1 MEKIKVLYIDDEINN
16 LNVFKASFRQ
26 FYNISIAQSAK
37 EGLAILQSTEINVII
52 ADQRMP
58 ETTGVEFFASILKQY
73 PDPIRILLTGYAD
86 IEAVIDAINKGQIY
100 RYIKKPWDD
109 FELKMNIENAFEIYH
124 TRREL
129 KVKNEALVKANN
141 ELNRFVYSASHDLKA
156 PLVTILGILKVAE
169 IERKNKDTYEYFIMI
184 EECVRKLEVF
194 IKNII
199 NYYKNVRLDR
209 DLNKINFEK
218 IIRET
223 IEGYHYYEDTSNINF
238 KINIDQAEEFLS
250 DEFRIRVIANNILSN
265 SIKYQKEHSSEK
277 VISIDA
283 VRDGDDCILTFADN
297 GIGIPEEYINDI
309 FKMFFRATSQ
319 STGSGIGLYIVKEAV
334 DKINGDIT
342 VDTAEGKGT
351 KFIIRIPNHIN
362 EGKENLPAASEQK

>member
-1 MEKIKVLYIDDEINN
+1 MEKIKILYIDDEVNN
-16 LNVFKASFRQ
+16 LNAFKASFRQ

-37 EGLAILQSTEINVII
+37 EGLAILASNEIHVII

-58 ETTGVEFFASILKQY
+58 ETTGVEFFESILKQF

-86 IEAVIDAINKGQIY
+86 IEAVIDSINKGQVY

-109 FELKMNIENAFEIYH
+109 FELKMNIENAFEIYY

-129 KVKNEALVKANN
+129 KLKNEALTKANN

-218 IIRET
+218 IIKET

-238 KINIDQAEEFLS
+238 NINIDQTEEFLS

-265 SIKYQKEHSSEK
+265 SIKYQKEHSLEK
-277 VISIDA
+277 TINID
-283 VRDGDDCILTFADN
+283 VKKEGDNSILTFADN
-297 GIGIPEEYINDI
+297 GIGIPEEYVDDI

-334 DKINGDIT
+334 DKINGEIT
-342 VDTAEGKGT
+342 VDTTEGKGT
-351 KFIIRIPNHIN
+351 KFIIKIPNQIN
-362 EGKENLPAASEQK
+362 QES

>member
-1 MEKIKVLYIDDEINN
+1 MEKIKVLYIDDEVNN
-16 LNVFKASFRQ
+16 LNAFKATFRQ
-26 FYNISIAQSAK
+26 FYQISIAQSAK
-37 EGLAILQSTEINVII
+37 EGLAILKENEVHVII

-58 ETTGVEFFASILKQY
+58 EITGVDFFASIVKEF

-129 KVKNEALVKANN
+129 KLKNEALTKANN

-184 EECVRKLEVF
+184 EECVKKLEVF

-199 NYYKNVRLDR
+199 NYYKNVRLDK

-218 IIRET
+218 VIQET
-223 IEGYHYYEDTSNINF
+223 IDSYHYYEDTANINF
-238 KINIDQAEEFLS
+238 KLHIDQKDDFLS
-250 DEFRIRVIANNILSN
+250 DEFRIRVIINNILSN
-265 SIKYQKEHSSEK
+265 SIKYQKENETNK
-277 VISIDA
+277 LVTIDVKMENDA
-283 VRDGDDCILTFADN
+283 AIMSFADN
-297 GIGIPEEYINDI
+297 GIGIPEEYIEDI

-334 DKINGDIT
+334 DKIEGEIT
-342 VDTAEGKGT
+342 VDASEGGGT
-351 KFIIRIPNHIN
+351 KFRIKIPNQIN
-362 EGKENLPAASEQK
+362 KHHQGLSA

>member
-1 MEKIKVLYIDDEINN
+1 MEKIKVLYIDDEVNN
-16 LNVFKASFRQ
+16 LNAFKAAFRQ

-37 EGLAILQSTEINVII
+37 EGLSILESNEIHVII

-58 ETTGVEFFASILKQY
+58 ETTGVDFFESIIKQF

-86 IEAVIDAINKGQIY
+86 IEAVIGAINKGQVY

-109 FELKMNIENAFEIYH
+109 FELKMNIENAFEIYY
-124 TRREL
+124 TRKEL
-129 KVKNEALVKANN
+129 KLKNEALIKANN

-184 EECVRKLEVF
+184 EECVRKLEIF

-218 IIRET
+218 IIKET

-238 KINIDQAEEFLS
+238 KIDIDQNEDFLS
-250 DEFRIRVIANNILSN
+250 DEFRIRVITNNILSN
-265 SIKYQKEHSSEK
+265 SIKYQKEHSTEK
-277 VISIDA
+277 TISIE
-283 VRDGDDCILTFADN
+283 VKKEGENTIMSFADN
-297 GIGIPEEYINDI
+297 GIGIPKEYIDDI

-334 DKINGDIT
+334 DKINGEIS
-342 VDTAEGKGT
+342 VDTTEGKALNSLLKFQIKLT
-351 KFIIRIPNHIN
+351 KKRRLKSRDF
-362 EGKENLPAASEQK
+362 

>member
-1 MEKIKVLYIDDEINN
+1 MEKIKILYIDDEVNN
-16 LNVFKASFRQ
+16 LTAFKASFRK
-26 FYNISIAQSAK
+26 FYDISVAQSAK
-37 EGLAILQSTEINVII
+37 EGLTILQENEIHVII

-58 ETTGVEFFASILKQY
+58 EITGVDFFESILKEY

-86 IEAVIDAINKGQIY
+86 IEAVIDAINKGQVY

-109 FELKMNIENAFEIYH
+109 FELKMNIENAFEIYY

-129 KVKNEALVKANN
+129 KLKNEALIKANN

-218 IIRET
+218 IIKET
-223 IEGYHYYEDTSNINF
+223 IEGYHYYEDTSSINF
-238 KINIDQAEEFLS
+238 NVNIDQKDDFLS
-250 DEFRIRVIANNILSN
+250 DEFRIRVITNNILSN
-265 SIKYQKEHSSEK
+265 SIKYQKEQETEK
-277 VISIDA
+277 RINIEVKAEGAYTTMS
-283 VRDGDDCILTFADN
+283 FADN
-297 GIGIPEEYINDI
+297 GIGIPKEYIADI

-334 DKINGDIT
+334 DKINGEIT
-342 VDTAEGKGT
+342 VDTSEGKGT
-351 KFIIRIPNHIN
+351 KFVIKIPNQIN
-362 EGKENLPAASEQK
+362 KVQEN